1 MQDLRTEVVLK
12 LAQIIN
18 PQIRAHEKFSLDLEF
33 LRQLPEGSL
42 GREVAHFLDQNGFD
56 PLNSGDWVQ
65 RTHDIWHVLTGLS
78 ASEHDE
84 FVLQAFVRS
93 QVFRPSS
100 AILVIAGLLTRKC
113 NLKEV
118 AQGIKTGRVA
128 KHILDWDIESD
139 WETPLEV
146 VRQKLGIVPLS
157 VISGK

>member
-18 PQIRAHEKFSLDLEF
+18 PQVRINEKFFLDLEF
-33 LRQLPEGSL
+33 LRQLLDCSL
-42 GREVAHFLDQNGFD
+42 GREVARFLAQNGFD
-56 PLNSGDWVQ
+56 PLNSGDWVK
-65 RTHDIWHVLTGLS
+65 RTHDIWHVLTCLS

-113 NLKEV
+113 NLKDV
-118 AQGIKTGRVA
+118 AQGIKTGRLA
-128 KHILDWDIESD
+128 KHIVEWDIESD
-139 WETPLEV
+139 WETPLEE
-146 VRQKLGIVPLS
+146 VRQKLGIMPLS
-157 VISGK
+157 IGSAR

>member
-18 PQIRAHEKFSLDLEF
+18 PQIRASEKFSLDIEF
-33 LRQLPEGSL
+33 LRQLPAGTL
-42 GREVAHFLDQNGFD
+42 GREVAQFLDQNGFD
-56 PLNSGDWVQ
+56 PLNSGDWIQ

-118 AQGIKTGRVA
+118 AQSIKTGRLA
-128 KHILDWDIESD
+128 KHIVEWDIESD
-139 WETPLEV
+139 WETPLEL
-146 VRQKLGIVPLS
+146 VRQKLGIVPLTAYS
-157 VISGK
+157 MK